1 MDIKEYI
8 ASGII
13 ETYVMG
19 LCTKEEEQE
28 LASLRSVH
36 PELNDAIVLY
46 ETEVEKKMLQN
57 QIMPSSSVD
66 DRILKIIDNFGV
78 PEISVQK
85 QASATPLKWM
95 RIAVAASIILFVISA
110 AMNLTLYNK
119 KTRLEKQ
126 VSELSNTNTL
136 PAADYE
142 IMTNPTITPVAM
154 YGVGIHS
161 ICRCTMYWDK
171 KTGKAYIMIH
181 HLIRSTE
188 SQNYQLW
195 AMVDGKPVSVG
206 IVNDEIRGRF
216 ISMENVPPGATA
228 FSVTLEKA
236 GGSLTPTMSQEY
248 LHGSI

>member
-1 MDIKEYI
+1 MNIKEYI

-13 ETYVMG
+13 EAYVMG
-19 LCTKEEEQE
+19 LCSKEEELE
-28 LASLRSVH
+28 LESRRSVH
-36 PELNDAIVLY
+36 PELNDAIILY
-46 ETEVEKKMLQN
+46 ETELEKKMLQN
-57 QIMPSSSVD
+57 QTLPSSSVD
-66 DRILKIIDNFGV
+66 DRILKTIDKFSI
-78 PEISVQK
+78 PALPVQK
-85 QASATPLKWM
+85 QSSTTALRWM
-95 RIAVAASIILFVISA
+95 RIAVAASIVLFVVSA
-110 AMNLTLYNK
+110 GLNLTLYY
-119 KTRLEKQ
+119 KTSRLKKQ
-126 VSELSNTNTL
+126 VSELSSTNTL

-181 HLIRSTE
+181 HLIRTTE

-216 ISMENVPPGATA
+216 ITMENVPANATA

-236 GGSLTPTMSQEY
+236 GGNLTPTMSQEY

>member
-1 MDIKEYI
+1 MNIKEYI

-28 LASLRSVH
+28 LESLRSAH
-36 PELNDAIVLY
+36 PELNDAIILY
-46 ETEVEKKMLQN
+46 ETELEKKMLQN
-57 QIMPSSSVD
+57 QSMPSSSVD
-66 DRILKIIDNFGV
+66 DSILRMIDNFGTPV
-78 PEISVQK
+78 LLVQK
-85 QASATPLKWM
+85 QSSTKTLKWM
-95 RIAVAASIILFVISA
+95 KIAVAASIILFVISA
-110 AMNLTLYNK
+110 GLNLTLYNK
-119 KTRLEKQ
+119 TSQLKKQ
-126 VSELSNTNTL
+126 VSELNSTPTL

-206 IVNDEIRGRF
+206 IINDEIRGRF
-216 ISMENVPPGATA
+216 ITMENVPASATA

-236 GGSLTPTMSQEY
+236 GGNLTPTMSQEY

>member
-28 LASLRSVH
+28 LESLRTVH
-36 PELNDAIVLY
+36 PELNAAILLY
-46 ETEVEKKMLQN
+46 ETDLEKKMLQN
-57 QIMPSSSVD
+57 QTMPSSSVD
-66 DRILKIIDNFGV
+66 DRILKAIDNFGI
-78 PEISVQK
+78 PALPVQK
-85 QASATPLKWM
+85 QSSTTPVMWM
-95 RIAVAASIILFVISA
+95 RIAVAASIILFIISA
-110 AMNLTLYNK
+110 GLNLALYNK
-119 KTRLEKQ
+119 TSQLKKQ
-126 VSELSNTNTL
+126 VSELSSNNTL

-216 ISMENVPPGATA
+216 ITMENVPANATA
-228 FSVTLEKA
+228 FSMTLEKA
-236 GGSLTPTMSQEY
+236 GGNHTPTMSQEY